1 MLHGLRPGTTDRN
14 AGGVAGRSL
23 GCCLFGL
30 TLPAFCLPALVPACG
45 RLSCRKHAYGLRRKS
60 DARTR
65 SRNCFG
71 LSGAGDGAL
80 AGFDFTIAGAADG

>member
-1 MLHGLRPGTTDRN
+1 VLP
-14 AGGVAGRSL
+14 
-23 GCCLFGL
+23 FGL

-45 RLSCRKHAYGLRRKS
+45 RLSCRKHAYALRCKS

-65 SRNCFG
+65 SCFG

-80 AGFDFTIAGAADG
+80 AVDAVRGPPPRFNDQLLDQ